1 MTLKMLRTFGLMPIM
16 LMTRTI
22 ELLRLLTALLAKLRR
37 RTMWTVEIAAA
48 TWTAELLRIMA
59 AFKPLFRSMLHH
71 SRAMMLHFTMLW
83 ALPRCTEC
91 LPTML
96 SGIVRP
102 KTVLLLVEAP
112 TLMILLSGTAFIAL
126 RTLRLAFIVPV
137 CTISMLTA
145 SIRIMRRIHRA
156 AIAFTLLLWLVV
168 LTRIA
173 IGLSLRTM
181 EAIGAITIV
190 TASITFLV
198 QIR

>member
-1 MTLKMLRTFGLMPIM
+1 MTLKMLRAFGLMSIM
-16 LMTRTI
+16 IMTRTI
-22 ELLRLLTALLAKLRR
+22 ELLRLLTALLIKLRR
-37 RTMWTVEIAAA
+37 GNMWTVEITSA

-71 SRAMMLHFTMLW
+71 SRATMLHFTMLW
-83 ALPRCTEC
+83 ALLRCTEC
-91 LPTML
+91 QPTTL

-112 TLMILLSGTAFIAL
+112 TLMILLSGTAFIA
-126 RTLRLAFIVPV
+126 PV

-145 SIRIMRRIHRA
+145 AIRIMRRIHRA
-156 AIAFTLLLWLVV
+156 AISFTLLLWLVV

-190 TASITFLV
+190 TASITFHF